1 MLASDFFDDLAETEY
16 QIFDTATMAD
26 RKSTAEVTV
35 RLATS

>member
-16 QIFDTATMAD
+16 QILDTVTMAN
-26 RKSTAEVTV
+26 RKSTAEVIV